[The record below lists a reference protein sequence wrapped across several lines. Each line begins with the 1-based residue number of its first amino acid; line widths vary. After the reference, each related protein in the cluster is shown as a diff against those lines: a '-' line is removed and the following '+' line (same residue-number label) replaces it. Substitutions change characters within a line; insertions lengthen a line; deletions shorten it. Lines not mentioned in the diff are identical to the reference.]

1 MMQAV
6 LLALGLAG
14 VALPAAPARAD
25 PVALPPP
32 GREPWRAVVFPK
44 IPRHTRYEAVVVDGV
59 AAVRAD
65 ADCSA
70 SGLYLE
76 LHDVD
81 LARTPRLAWRWRV
94 LTPLDVADE
103 RTKAGDDFAARV
115 YLTFALDEA
124 RASLVERLRRRLA
137 VALFGEAIAS
147 SSLTWV
153 WASRVPPG
161 TRWDSPYAGE
171 VKLTALASGPGAGWR
186 EETVDVVAEYRRR
199 FDRPPAPLQAIAL
212 MTDADGVCGRARA
225 EYAEL
230 RFLPAA
236 R

>member
-1 MMQAV
+1 
-6 LLALGLAG
+6 
-14 VALPAAPARAD
+14 VA
-25 PVALPPP
+25 
-32 GREPWRAVVFPK
+32 E
-44 IPRHTRYEAVVVDGV
+44 
-59 AAVRAD
+59 
-65 ADCSA
+65 
-70 SGLYLE
+70 
-76 LHDVD
+76 
-81 LARTPRLAWRWRV
+81 
-94 LTPLDVADE
+94 
-103 RTKAGDDFAARV
+103 AGDPAGGDAPRRAALRAFLLGETLAAAAGQSRGARNGD
-115 YLTFALDEA
+115 LTFALDEA

-199 FDRPPAPLQAIAL
+199 FDRPPAPLQAVAL